1 MFRMTIAV
9 LIALFATLPSLA
21 ADATAGAQIFK
32 KCAAC
37 HSIGPGATTKVGPE
51 LNGVVARKAGSLP
64 GYNFSAAMKNS
75 GLTWD
80 TATLFTYLHGPQKLV
95 PGTKM
100 TFPGLSSDDDV
111 NNIIAYLS
119 QYADDGTLK
128 PTP

>member
-1 MFRMTIAV
+1 MSRVMIAV
-9 LIALFATLPSLA
+9 LMTLFVTFPSVA
-21 ADATAGAQIFK
+21 ADAAAGALVFK

-51 LNGVVARKAGSLP
+51 LNGVVGRTAGTLP

-80 TATLFTYLHGPQKLV
+80 PTTLFTYLHGPQKLV

-100 TFPGLSSDDDV
+100 TFPGLASDDDV
-111 NNIIAYLS
+111 NNLISYLS
-119 QYADDGTLK
+119 QYADDGTMK
-128 PTP
+128 PAP